1 MAHKQAPQHDFQQIQ
16 DVFFSHGSFSSVFF
30 QNFKI
35 VNVIS
40 LSGGSYL
47 KKKTKKKHYSLRD
60 RTTLA
65 LTTGLVFGGRN

>member
-1 MAHKQAPQHDFQQIQ
+1 MAHKQAPQHYSQQIQ

-47 KKKTKKKHYSLRD
+47 KKKQKTKNTILSEIEPL
-60 RTTLA
+60 
-65 LTTGLVFGGRN
+65 

>member
-1 MAHKQAPQHDFQQIQ
+1 MVHKQAPQHDSQQIQ

-40 LSGGSYL
+40 LSDGSYL
-47 KKKTKKKHYSLRD
+47 KKTKQNTILSEIEPL
-60 RTTLA
+60 
-65 LTTGLVFGGRN
+65 